1 VSTIKG
7 NANLTHFTSV
17 TDETVKSHALIDRA
31 SKNTQLHATSAGG
44 GIIIVIGELTA
55 DKF

>member
-1 VSTIKG
+1 MSTIKG

-44 GIIIVIGELTA
+44 RTIVIGELTT